1 MNFGV
6 IKEAG
11 ISVSDFARIANVSRV
26 TVSLWVNG
34 KILPHRLHI
43 KKINQ
48 LLLSIEGAL
57 EDKTLPIPRGIDP
70 AMRLRRTKEVII
82 GQANK
87 VKPEPQEDGDDN
99 EE

>member
-1 MNFGV
+1 MNFSI

-48 LLLSIEGAL
+48 LLVSIEKAL
-57 EDKTLPIPRGIDP
+57 DAQMLPIPKGLE
-70 AMRLRRTKEVII
+70 ASVRLRRIKEAII
-82 GQANK
+82 ARANN
-87 VKPEPQEDGDDN
+87 VKSDNQDEDDN